1 MSSEGG
7 GGTGGAA
14 DSTFKPS
21 PALPP
26 IKPSPSVH
34 DGHAPHWP
42 AVGSRNSCTGWMERP
57 SVAGSSRSLRR
68 AQGIQR
74 QRASVVT
81 TTSLADRF
89 YGFNATIS
97 RKERERRELPHGII
111 HPNSLWYQ
119 VWWHTTV
126 LVAAITAFLQPYYI
140 AFAPPGLYPYASA
153 GSILVYIMMLLIAMD
168 IAINFRVARYKEGQ
182 LVTSKR
188 QLAMDYLRLY
198 FWVDLLSALPLDEI
212 ALAIAGLNGP
222 DYTRNPAL
230 AYYLSLLRLVA
241 LLRCYRLGWFFS
253 FLTYSLAT
261 PLLLV
266 TLLRNVLMTFYIANF
281 EACLFYYLAR
291 QGGFSE
297 DTWVEALGTDWFAG
311 TSTAAQYIYSLYFAT
326 ITLATVGYGDIHAY
340 SPVEAGFVVVI
351 VFFNIFYFAYLI
363 GSVTL
368 LVVKGDERVGKYRE
382 QMQHLTSYAELNDL
396 PQELRGSMLSHLKLH
411 FNNAQRADET
421 VLGAYPSTIRR
432 RVLRYLYLDVLQASR
447 SSHLFDG
454 ARQRFLD
461 ALLAAARV
469 EVYLPNEE
477 LVSEGDGVS
486 ELFIVVSGRLSSYR
500 VSSLFN
506 QEDVVLDLNN
516 ASVRGGRTHFLKE
529 GDVFG
534 AISFFTGAEQMETV
548 SSLGVVRVLAIH
560 RSAYESIAER
570 FQDSA
575 RAVLENLLRYTQ
587 QVTRDEFPGAAGSE
601 VLSSVLVSTAAS
613 KLQFSGAGAAADA
626 AASLAMTGAD
636 GLPSPHSRMT
646 GRQQQAVAN
655 LLRVQAVV
663 AHFVAKH
670 DEDRITEFLYAA
682 SRGDNSRLRAFL
694 EQGFEV
700 DSADYDGR
708 TALMLACVK
717 GFRETVQ
724 LLLEAG
730 ASVNARDSFGGTAMW
745 EACQRGQDDCID
757 LLLQHNGSLCKE
769 GGEEASLLCNC
780 VFGGEFGLL
789 RRLLRAGAHVDQGDY
804 DLRTALHI
812 AAAEANLP
820 AVELLV
826 NVGHANPLVRDRWGN
841 TPLDEARRVG
851 AAPVCA
857 FLEQAQQQ
865 GLAAEGSSSPES

>member
-1 MSSEGG
+1 
-7 GGTGGAA
+7 
-14 DSTFKPS
+14 
-21 PALPP
+21 
-26 IKPSPSVH
+26 
-34 DGHAPHWP
+34 
-42 AVGSRNSCTGWMERP
+42 MERLSAP
-57 SVAGSSRSLRR
+57 GSARVLRR
-68 AQGIQR
+68 AQAIPR
-74 QRASVVT
+74 HRASMVT
-81 TTSLADRF
+81 ATSLADKF

-97 RKERERRELPHGII
+97 RKEKERRELPPGII
-111 HPNSLWYQ
+111 HPNSPWYQ

-140 AFAPPGLYPYASA
+140 AFAPPGLYPYDSA
-153 GSILVYIMMLLIAMD
+153 GSILVYIMMVLIAID
-168 IAINFRVARYKEGQ
+168 VVLNFRVARYKEGQ

-188 QLAMDYLRLY
+188 QLAKDYLRLY
-198 FWVDLLSALPLDEI
+198 FWIDTLSILPLDEI

-222 DYTRNPAL
+222 DFAKNPTL

-241 LLRCYRLGWFFS
+241 MLRCYRLGWFFS

-266 TLLRNVLMTFYIANF
+266 TLLRNVLLTFYIANF

-297 DTWVEALGTDWFAG
+297 DTWVQALGADWFAG

-340 SPVEAGFVVVI
+340 SPVEAGFVVVL
-351 VFFNIFYFAYLI
+351 VFFNIFYFAYII

-396 PQELRGSMLSHLKLH
+396 PEELRGSMLSHLKLH
-411 FNNAQRADET
+411 FNNAQRNDET

-432 RVLRYLYLDVLQASR
+432 RVLRYLYLDVLQ
-447 SSHLFDG
+447 SSQLFDG

-461 ALLAAARV
+461 ALLVAARV
-469 EVYLPNEE
+469 EAYLPNEE
-477 LVSEGDGVS
+477 LVSEGDSVN
-486 ELFIVVSGRLSSYR
+486 ELFIVVSGQLSSYR

-506 QEDVVLDLNN
+506 QEDVVLDMNN
-516 ASVRGGRTHFLKE
+516 ASVRGGRTHFLRE

-534 AISFFTGAEQMETV
+534 VISFFTGGEQMETV
-548 SSLGVVRVLAIH
+548 SSLGVVRVLAVH
-560 RSAYESIAER
+560 RSDYESIAER

-587 QVTRDEFPGAAGSE
+587 QVTRDEFPGTGGSE
-601 VLSSVLVSTAAS
+601 VLSSVLETTAAS
-613 KLQFSGAGAAADA
+613 KLQFTGARAADA
-626 AASLAMTGAD
+626 AASLAMTAAD

-646 GRQQQAVAN
+646 SRQQQAVAN
-655 LLRVQAVV
+655 LLRVQAAVTQ
-663 AHFVAKH
+663 FVAKH

-682 SRGDNSRLRAFL
+682 SRGDNSRLRSFL
-694 EQGFEV
+694 EQGFDV

-708 TALMLACVK
+708 TALMLACAK

-730 ASVNARDSFGGTAMW
+730 ATVNARDNFGGTAMW
-745 EACQRGQDDCID
+745 EACQHGQDDCMDI
-757 LLLQHNGSLCKE
+757 LLQRQGSLCKE

-789 RRLLRAGAHVDQGDY
+789 KRLLRAGAHVDQGDY

-812 AAAEANLP
+812 AAAEGNLP

-826 NVGHANPLVRDRWGN
+826 NAGHANPFVRDRWGN

-851 AAPVCA
+851 AAPVVA
-857 FLEQAQQQ
+857 FLERAQESRANE
-865 GLAAEGSSSPES
+865 AAAATS